1 MVGKGIR
8 NTASTARLLPDE
20 NAARQ
25 HWKECVN
32 EEEKERQKS
41 HYSIHPACDCHLYMN
56 SLSL

>member
-32 EEEKERQKS
+32 EEKKGVATNSEFPFC
-41 HYSIHPACDCHLYMN
+41 SIAP
-56 SLSL
+56 